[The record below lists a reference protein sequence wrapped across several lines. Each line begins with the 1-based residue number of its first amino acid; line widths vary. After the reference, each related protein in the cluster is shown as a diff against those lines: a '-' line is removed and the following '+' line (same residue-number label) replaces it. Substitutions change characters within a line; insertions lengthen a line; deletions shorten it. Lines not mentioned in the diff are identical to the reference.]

1 MTVSIRSLS
10 RCARRLAF
18 SFFAYTGVL
27 FWFVGFSVLPASAQP
42 SGTGEIRGRVINKA
56 TGEYLRNAVV
66 TVAGTNLSTVAES
79 GGQFS
84 LQGVPAGEVTVTAS
98 YAGLTPVTQTV
109 TVTPGAA
116 VNRDIELAG
125 NAEDNGLVKMNEF
138 VVAVEREG
146 NAKAIQDQRQA
157 TNMKKVIATDVFGD
171 VSEGNVGEF
180 LKLMPG
186 VAIDYT
192 EADVR
197 QIRIRGMDPKYAAVT
212 MDGAPVAS
220 AGSSDLSVGRAFE
233 FEQLS
238 ISSIETIE
246 ISKTPTPDVAA
257 SAVAGVVNLRSKGAF
272 DRKGRHFL
280 LNLYGTENEYYPN
293 FRKKVFFDNG
303 ERRQITPSGSF
314 SYSDILFNNHL
325 GVVAG
330 FSYSDA
336 LTAQKAEVIGYRF
349 NNNITDNATEIPRIT
364 GFSYRD
370 GPKYTVRK
378 NYNVRLDYKF
388 TNDFS
393 IWGRVDYNVYD
404 ATFHNRDLF
413 VTMTNN
419 DDAAASINR
428 LVNAPGS
435 TTVQPGIDYSLD
447 SQTTTNG
454 SVSTGSGGSNR
465 KFGATTT
472 YSFGGDYRYRSL
484 RMNLLFQYS
493 SATNHYRDL
502 PEGFFN
508 TVGASPGTPISFR
521 WNRSDPS
528 STAVTITQL
537 SGPDYRDISLDYL
550 DRATN
555 TDGTANTGWPFNSFK
570 RDSKDEKA
578 FGGVNFRLPVTIAR
592 FPVDLKWG
600 FAENEWTHNNA
611 RNQQRWRFLG
621 PDGIRGT
628 DDDRAALYLENVP
641 MNFDMGG
648 NVDGIL
654 NADRFKLAQV
664 FAAHPN
670 WFQEDTA
677 FALTTKLQNEIK
689 LREQIDAVYLQ
700 TTFKIGPRLTIA
712 PGVRVERTHEWSR
725 AFDDIGDKATRVAL
739 GLPATGTINTGDPA
753 YLITRYGTKSQGRTT
768 YSDLF
773 KYLHLTYRYTSDLI
787 FRGSYHESITRPD
800 PVNFVGS
807 TTINNE
813 AAIPPTATVGN
824 PELKPEYSR
833 NYNLGAEYYF
843 KKVGLFGVTVF
854 RSDIRN
860 VQVRRGT
867 DIGPEGFEGDTFFA
881 GWRVTTTYNAGDTRR
896 TGYELD
902 YSQQLAFLPKPF
914 NNIRIFGNFTHVH
927 FDNDADALKQS
938 RKNANGGFDARF
950 GRFRG
955 NVRATWAGTRLD
967 VISSLTGANAGR
979 REYVDDRLMFDCGG
993 EFTLTKKIT
1002 LFVNGRNITNAPL
1015 RTYVIRPE
1023 LPLRTAKFGATW
1035 SAGLR
1040 SNF

>member
-1 MTVSIRSLS
+1 MIASSSLLSPRLQRSS
-10 RCARRLAF
+10 FGLALCGLILGF
-18 SFFAYTGVL
+18 WWFGV
-27 FWFVGFSVLPASAQP
+27 FNVSAQTAG
-42 SGTGEIRGRVINKA
+42 GTGEIRGRVINKA

-66 TVAGTNLSTVAES
+66 KVEGTNLSTVAES

-84 LQGVPAGEVTVTAS
+84 LQGLPAGVVTITTT
-98 YAGLTPVTQTV
+98 YAGLNPVTQTV
-109 TVTPGAA
+109 TVVAGKAISH
-116 VNRDIELAG
+116 DIELVLG
-125 NAEDNGLVKMNEF
+125 GDDSPVKMNEF

-157 TNMKKVIATDVFGD
+157 NNMKKVIATDVFGD

-220 AGSSDLSVGRAFE
+220 AGSSDLGVGRGFE

-238 ISSIETIE
+238 ISSIETVE
-246 ISKTPTPDVAA
+246 ISKTPTADVSA

-272 DRKGRHFL
+272 DRKGRHYTV
-280 LNLYGTENEYYPN
+280 NVYATENEYYPN
-293 FRKKVFFDNG
+293 LGKKVFFDNG
-303 ERRQITPSGSF
+303 KRRQITPGGSISF
-314 SYSDILFNNHL
+314 SDILFNNHL

-330 FSYSDA
+330 FSYSNA
-336 LTAQKAEVIGYRF
+336 LTAQKAQVVGYRF
-349 NNNITDNATEIPRIT
+349 NNNIEDNATEVPR
-364 GFSYRD
+364 FNNFNYRD

-378 NYNVRLDYKF
+378 NYNIRLDYKF
-388 TNDFS
+388 TDDFS
-393 IWGRVDYNVYD
+393 IWGRVDYNIYD

-413 VTMTNN
+413 VGMTNN
-419 DDAAASINR
+419 DDTASSINR
-428 LVNAPGS
+428 LINAPGS
-435 TTVQPGIDYSLD
+435 TAVLTGVDYSMM
-447 SQTTTNG
+447 SQTTLNG
-454 SVSTGSGGSNR
+454 AISTGSGGSNR

-472 YSFGGDYRYRSL
+472 LTLGGDYRYRSL
-484 RMNLLFQYS
+484 RTNYLFTHS
-493 SATNHYRDL
+493 VATNHYRDL

-508 TVGASPGTPISFR
+508 TVGATAAAPIAFR
-521 WNRSDPS
+521 WNRPDPS

-537 SGPDYRDISLDYL
+537 SGADYRDTSLDYV

-570 RDSKDEKA
+570 RDSKDEKT
-578 FGGVNFRLPVTIAR
+578 FGGLNFRLPITLMHL
-592 FPVDLKWG
+592 PVDLKWG
-600 FAENEWTHNNA
+600 LAVNDEVRTNA

-628 DDDRAALYLENVP
+628 DDDRAGLYLENVP

-648 NVDGIL
+648 NVDGIF
-654 NADRFKLAQV
+654 NADRFKLAQA
-664 FAAHPN
+664 FAAHPS
-670 WFQEDTA
+670 WFLEDTA
-677 FALTTKLQNEIK
+677 FALTTKLQNDIK
-689 LREQIDAVYLQ
+689 LKERIDAVYLQ
-700 TTFKIGPRLTIA
+700 TTFKVGPRLTIA
-712 PGVRVERTHEWSR
+712 PGVRAERTDDWSR
-725 AFDDIGDKATRVAL
+725 AFDDIGDKATRAAL
-739 GLPATGTINTGDPA
+739 GLPAAGTINTGDPA
-753 YLITRYGTKSQGRTT
+753 YLITRYGTKAQGRTT
-768 YSDLF
+768 YSDVF
-773 KYLHLTYRYTSDLI
+773 KFLHITYRFTENLI
-787 FRGSYHESITRPD
+787 FRASYHESITRPD

-813 AAIPPTATVGN
+813 NAVPPTATVGN
-824 PELKPEYSR
+824 PQLKPEHSR
-833 NYNLGAEYYF
+833 SINLATEYYF
-843 KKVGLFGVTVF
+843 KQVGLFGFTVF
-854 RSDIRN
+854 RTEVHD
-860 VQVRRGT
+860 VQLRKSV
-867 DIGPEGFEGDTFFA
+867 DLGPDGFEGDIAFA
-881 GWRVTTTYNAGDTRR
+881 GWRVTTTFNAGDTRR

-902 YSQQLAFLPKPF
+902 YTQLLKFLPKPI
-914 NNIRIFGNFTHVH
+914 NNIRVFANFTHVH

-938 RKNANGGFDARF
+938 RKNANGGFDAKF

-955 NVRATWAGTRLD
+955 NVRATWAGTRVD
-967 VISSLTGANAGR
+967 TISSLTGANAGR
-979 REYVDDRLMFDCGG
+979 REYVDDRLMFDCGFD
-993 EFTLTKKIT
+993 FTLTKTTK

-1040 SNF
+1040 SDF